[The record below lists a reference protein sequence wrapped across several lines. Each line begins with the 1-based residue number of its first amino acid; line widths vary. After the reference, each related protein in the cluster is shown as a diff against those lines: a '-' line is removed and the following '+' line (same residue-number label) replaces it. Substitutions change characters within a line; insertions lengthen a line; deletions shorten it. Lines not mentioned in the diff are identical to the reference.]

1 MRHPDT
7 YHLRVKS
14 IAAVRLAGL
23 CTAAGLAGCAAPV
36 AVTLDR
42 STPAHWTQAA
52 PAAAPGAAPVDMRAW
67 WKPWG
72 DARLDAL
79 VDEAL
84 AHNLDVA
91 QAVARLRRQRLLSG
105 TAASAYRPVVTAG
118 TRTLQDISATDS
130 YFQAS
135 IDMVWDLGLFG
146 ASESGAR
153 VARAELLDAGARLQ
167 AARVALVAD
176 VVHRYLDIRLAQ
188 RQRALLADMA
198 RLDARAQQL
207 AEVRR
212 QQRLGSQDELRQLQ
226 AQAQNGA
233 AAAAQLAETQARAAH
248 GLALLLGRDR
258 PDPAWLQ
265 DDAGAALP
273 EIDGLALGEL
283 PAQLLRSRPDIQIA
297 EAQVEQSAAEAGLAR
312 AALYPRFQLA
322 GSLLY
327 SYNLTQ
333 NFRTRSDNLPLL
345 GPLIDVPL
353 FDWGRRRAQADAGEE
368 ALQGALLAYR
378 QSVLEGVA
386 EVEGSLAALSAQGA
400 RAQALAGAQEPLRQ
414 RNAAQAAR
422 QRLGLGSEWSALPD
436 QRALLRAQGE
446 LATARAARALAYVSL
461 YKALGGAPLA
471 PEAGAMDAAAAGGA
485 S

>member
-1 MRHPDT
+1 MRRPDL
-7 YHLRVKS
+7 HHFRVKS
-14 IAAVRLAGL
+14 IATAPLACLG
-23 CTAAGLAGCAAPV
+23 AALWLAGCAAPV
-36 AVTLDR
+36 EVKLDR
-42 STPAHWTQAA
+42 STPAQWTQPA
-52 PAAAPGAAPVDMRAW
+52 PPVTPGAAPVDMRAW

-91 QAVARLRRQRLLSG
+91 QAVTRLRRQRLLSA
-105 TAASAYRPVVTAG
+105 TAASAYRPVVTASV
-118 TRTLQDISATDS
+118 RTLQDIAAIDS
-130 YFQAS
+130 FFQAS

-153 VARAELLDAGARLQ
+153 AARADLLDAGARLQ

-188 RQRALLADMA
+188 RQRALLADLA

-212 QQRLGSQDELRQLQ
+212 EQRLGSQDELRQLQ
-226 AQAQNGA
+226 AQAQTSA
-233 AAAAQLAETQARAAH
+233 AAAAQLTEAQARAAH

-265 DDAGAALP
+265 DDAAATLP
-273 EIDGLALGEL
+273 ELDGLALGDL
-283 PAQLLRSRPDIQIA
+283 PAQLLRSRPDIRLA
-297 EAQVEQSAAEAGLAR
+297 EAQVEQRAAEAGLAR

-333 NFRTRSDNLPLL
+333 NYRARSNDLPLL

-368 ALQGALLAYR
+368 ALQGAILAYR
-378 QSVLEGVA
+378 QSILEGLA
-386 EVEGSLAALSAQGA
+386 EVEGSLAALMAQRA
-400 RAQALAGAQEPLRQ
+400 REQALAGAQDQLRQ
-414 RNAAQAAR
+414 RGAAQAVR
-422 QRLGLGSEWSALPD
+422 QRLGLGSDWSALSD

-446 LATARAARALAYVSL
+446 VATARAARALAYVSL

-471 PEAGAMDAAAAGGA
+471 PELAAPTTGGA